1 MKKSLIAL
9 VVLSLS
15 ATAYANEWKTID
27 TGTVG
32 VTSDNSGAQLEL
44 TTVVSEKNDRGL
56 AFYYY
61 PANQPA
67 RCDFAQDVYK
77 SYVVNGQ
84 EIAFKK
90 FCMEGKQNT
99 AYTPVDYTSASK
111 LVAQLVRPEYSV
123 VNFDGQTFSTVGFGQ
138 QVEKLLAD

>member
-15 ATAYANEWKTID
+15 ATAYANEWKVID

-32 VTSDNSGAQLEL
+32 VKSDDSNAQLEL
-44 TTVVSEKNDRGL
+44 TTVVSEKNDHGL

-67 RCDFAQDVYK
+67 QCDKTRDVYK

-90 FCMEGKQNT
+90 FCMDGKQNT
-99 AYTPVDYTSASK
+99 AYTPADYTSASK
-111 LVAQLVRPEYSV
+111 LVAQLVRTDFTV
-123 VNFDGQTFSTVGFGQ
+123 VNLDGQTFSTVGFGQ